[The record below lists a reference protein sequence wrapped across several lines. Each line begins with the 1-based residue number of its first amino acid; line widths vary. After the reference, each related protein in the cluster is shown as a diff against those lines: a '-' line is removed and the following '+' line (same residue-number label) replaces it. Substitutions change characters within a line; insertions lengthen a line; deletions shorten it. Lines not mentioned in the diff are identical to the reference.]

1 MSSNAGAIVLT
12 ADEKKEF
19 AKAAIEAL
27 NDPQNLAQF
36 EKDIENIGN
45 SAVQIDQ
52 AFDRV
57 SRGFKAM
64 VENHGSDFPEVAGY
78 RKEWDGY
85 KVRWVR
91 YLWQSRD
98 VASEMTAVLRRYD
111 EVFLSMIDDIKT
123 ESDLRD
129 CVKEFVAFSEEEH
142 TTSKTMANN
151 FRTLESDVRGFGER
165 FSTYLAAKK
174 VELEQQ
180 ATALKVEIDEI
191 QKAIEGWNL
200 KIIGALLS
208 LGAGLAAG
216 LWTLAV
222 TGISLAYFIAERI
235 RAEIELRKKQG
246 ELDEVNRKQR
256 ELAELKSRYDGLK
269 PDIALIAEK
278 LVVFGNIWDS
288 VSTQIKEF
296 GAILETGLDSLN
308 NEEFRLQVTLA
319 RKTCVP
325 LRNGL
330 AKYAVNL
337 EHSSLPKQ

>member
-1 MSSNAGAIVLT
+1 MSSDTGAIVLT

-57 SRGFKAM
+57 SRGFKGM
-64 VENHGSDFPEVAGY
+64 VDNHGSDFPEVAGY
-78 RKEWDGY
+78 KREWDGY
-85 KVRWVR
+85 KVRWVK

-111 EVFLSMIDDIKT
+111 EVFLSMIDDIQT

-129 CVKEFVAFSEEEH
+129 CVKEFIAFSKEEH

-165 FSTYLAAKK
+165 FSAYLAAKK

-180 ATALKVEIDEI
+180 AAS
-191 QKAIEGWNL
+191 L
-200 KIIGALLS
+200 KIVGALLA

-216 LWTLAV
+216 LWSLVV

-235 RAEIELRKKQG
+235 RAELELRKKKG
-246 ELDEVNRKQR
+246 ELEEVNRKQR

-337 EHSSLPKQ
+337 ENSSLPKQ